1 MSFLLNTL
9 LVKLTKEAILAL
21 LGRLP
26 WAAIIER
33 LVSRVAVAGLRKLAT
48 MSSNSLTQETVEDM
62 IKAIETKDLP
72 ELK

>member
-9 LVKLTKEAILAL
+9 LIKLTQEAALAL
-21 LGRLP
+21 IGRLP

-33 LVSRVAVAGLRKLAT
+33 LVSRIAVTGLRKLAS

-62 IKAIETKDLP
+62 ITAIQTKDLP

>member
-9 LVKLTKEAILAL
+9 LVKLTQEALLAL
-21 LGRLP
+21 VGRLP

-33 LVSRVAVAGLRKLAT
+33 LVSRVVVAGLRKLAS
-48 MSSNSLTQETVEDM
+48 MSSNSLTQETVNDL
-62 IKAIETKDLP
+62 IKSVESKELP